1 MFGCIGGLYIVDLMV
16 KVVKG
21 SVSWSND
28 LTYIVG
34 VELFGFEGVFWQ
46 DDNKQY
52 QFLYGFCNDI
62 L

>member
-1 MFGCIGGLYIVDLMV
+1 MFGWIGGLYIVDLMV

-34 VELFGFEGVFWQ
+34 VELFGLKDVFWQ
-46 DDNKQY
+46 VDNKQY
-52 QFLYGFCNDI
+52 
-62 L
+62 